1 LDAAAGG
8 AAASAADAR
17 DPSFPTSLPSR
28 RRTSRRRGVR
38 IAREG
43 DPLENG
49 MTVSASNDDQ
59 TRQLLQLSEEVMR
72 IAAALA
78 KLSLG
83 LEAKERGPETGNAPE
98 VPDVPVQPVDFVF
111 NARRARSRYLPDE
124 LFAEP
129 AWDML
134 LDLFRCEL
142 RGRRLSTSDLCL
154 GAGIPGS
161 TALRWISAMVQKGV
175 LIREPD
181 RLDARRIF
189 ISLAPATSAAL
200 RRYFADVIEAR

>member
-8 AAASAADAR
+8 AAATAADAR

-38 IAREG
+38 MAREC

-49 MTVSASNDDQ
+49 MTISSTNDE